1 MENSLKERFE
11 KWLPLSNDGK
21 LDGNYFLSLILKI
34 ASYYFYTRIIQENK
48 KYEVLLIQM
57 LVFVT
62 CRACRWMS
70 IALYF
75 NKVGFVMSKPLTLPN
90 TCFTEYILMF
100 KSLLLSLCTL
110 VYVCKCKDKVI
121 VILSYNIDIFWV
133 LSNLGVKY
141 YTK

>member
-1 MENSLKERFE
+1 
-11 KWLPLSNDGK
+11 
-21 LDGNYFLSLILKI
+21 
-34 ASYYFYTRIIQENK
+34 
-48 KYEVLLIQM
+48 
-57 LVFVT
+57 
-62 CRACRWMS
+62 MS

-133 LSNLGVKY
+133 LSTLGVKY
-141 YTK
+141 YSHVDIVSDSISS